1 MAPGYLGIAILGLA
15 LLVGGFWR
23 AQVSARRWVKLAG
36 PLVAVVGLLAF
47 FLGVL
52 LTTVPGFFS

>member
-1 MAPGYLGIAILGLA
+1 LGIAILGLA